1 MNFLN
6 PQNFLEF
13 ENIISMLSLG
23 VACFALF
30 KTKKTERRMLSIEE
44 TREHD
49 RIQQNLSA
57 KLVANVLQNTGK
69 NTKEVVISN
78 HGNTTAKGID
88 VKFDDVPFQ
97 EHKLVP
103 KGISNIGNI
112 GPSSQA
118 SIMIAPSFENH
129 NDFTVHITWQDDSD
143 EEGVFTSTLSPT

>member
-6 PQNFLEF
+6 PLNFLEF

-49 RIQQNLSA
+49 RIQLNLSA
-57 KLVANVLQNTGK
+57 KLIANVKENK
-69 NTKEVVISN
+69 NNRRVVISN
-78 HGNTTAKGID
+78 HGNANAKGIK

-103 KGISNIGNI
+103 KGISDIGDI
-112 GPSSQA
+112 GPGSQT
-118 SIMIAPSFENH
+118 SIMIAPTMGNC
-129 NDFTVHITWQDDSD
+129 NDFTVHITWQDDSN